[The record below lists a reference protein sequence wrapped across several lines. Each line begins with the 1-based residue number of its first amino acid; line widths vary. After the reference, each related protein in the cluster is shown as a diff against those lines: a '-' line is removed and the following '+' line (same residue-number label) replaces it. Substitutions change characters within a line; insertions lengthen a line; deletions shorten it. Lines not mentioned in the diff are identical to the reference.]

1 MSSSYPP
8 FGSGSA
14 PSCRHCGQ
22 PLSPNEAQ
30 CSNCGYYNANGLR
43 QSPSDPSWRNS
54 SPQASFG
61 ATPMGGTPWA
71 QVTAQPARN
80 SPFASPFYS
89 QPSSQTAMSNG
100 YPSNSFAQT
109 PPAPSPH
116 PMGGLQPGGPN
127 GYRPETFT
135 QPPKKKGRLKIGLI
149 IAIVALLIVVV
160 GGGLFAYFSLRDA
173 SNSTSQTT
181 PHATSTPTPI
191 GHPLFTDSFIDNKNG
206 WDTSSK
212 NGQFSVKIGGG
223 SLAVEDDNH
232 RLLWELVPS
241 TQHFSDFYI
250 TVDAN
255 LSKGSQSNGY
265 GIYIRGSLNQNN
277 ELATYYR
284 FELYVDGSFAVFKGV
299 VDASGAIK
307 NDTLFDYTLNSAIL
321 KQGQTNHVA
330 INAKGSTMTF
340 TVNGQVLAT
349 VTDSTYPSGSIALFV
364 SNFPTTP
371 AGAQA
376 TFSNLAIYPAQP

>member
-14 PSCRHCGQ
+14 PSCQHCGQ

-30 CSNCGYYNANGLR
+30 CRNCGYYNANGFG
-43 QSPSDPSWRNS
+43 QSPSGPSWGNS

-61 ATPMGGTPWA
+61 ATPVGGTPWA
-71 QVTAQPARN
+71 QVTAQPASN
-80 SPFASPFYS
+80 SPFASPFYTP
-89 QPSSQTAMSNG
+89 PSSQTAMSNG
-100 YPSNSFAQT
+100 YPSNSFAQAPLT
-109 PPAPSPH
+109 PPSP

-127 GYRPETFT
+127 GYSPETFT
-135 QPPKKKGRLKIGLI
+135 QPSGKKRGPKIGLI

-160 GGGLFAYFSLRDA
+160 GGGLFAYLSLKQA
-173 SNSTSQTT
+173 SNSTTQTT
-181 PHATSTPTPI
+181 AHATATPTPRD
-191 GHPLFTDSFIDNKNG
+191 HPLFTDPFTDNKNG
-206 WDTSSK
+206 WDTSSQE
-212 NGQFSVKIGGG
+212 GLFSVKIGGG
-223 SLAVEDDNH
+223 SLALEDDNH

-284 FELYVDGSFAVFKGV
+284 FELYGDGTFAVFKGV
-299 VDASGAIK
+299 VDATGASK
-307 NDTLFDYTLNSAIL
+307 NSTLVDYTLNSAIL

-340 TVNGQVLAT
+340 TVNGQVLAK
-349 VTDSTYPSGSIALFV
+349 VTDNTYTSGSIALFV
-364 SNFPTTP
+364 SNFPNTP
-371 AGAQA
+371 PGAQA
-376 TFSNLAIYPAQP
+376 TFSNLAIYPPQP

>member
-14 PSCRHCGQ
+14 PSCQYCGQ
-22 PLSPNEAQ
+22 PLPPNEVQ
-30 CSNCGYYNANGLR
+30 CRNCGYYNANGFR
-43 QSPSDPSWRNS
+43 QSPSDPSWGNS

-61 ATPMGGTPWA
+61 APPMGGTPWA
-71 QVTAQPARN
+71 QVTAQPASN
-80 SPFASPFYS
+80 HLFASPFHT
-89 QPSSQTAMSNG
+89 QPSSQTSMSNG
-100 YPSNSFAQT
+100 YPSNSSAQT
-109 PPAPSPH
+109 PLAPSSP
-116 PMGGLQPGGPN
+116 PIGGLQPGGPN

-135 QPPKKKGRLKIGLI
+135 QPSKKKREPQIGLI
-149 IAIVALLIVVV
+149 IAIVALLLVVV
-160 GGGLFAYFSLRDA
+160 AGSLFAYISLREA
-173 SNSTSQTT
+173 SNSTTQTT
-181 PHATSTPTPI
+181 PHATPTPTPMD
-191 GHPLFTDSFIDNKNG
+191 HPLFTDSFIDNKNG
-206 WDTSSK
+206 WNTSSK

-265 GIYIRGSLNQNN
+265 GIYVRGSLNQND

-284 FELYVDGSFAVFKGV
+284 FELYGDGSFAVFKGT
-299 VDASGAIK
+299 VDATGATK
-307 NDTLFDYTLNSAIL
+307 NSILVDYTLNSAVL

-330 INAKGSTMTF
+330 INAKGSTMIF
-340 TVNGQVLAT
+340 TVNGQVLAR
-349 VTDSTYPSGSIALFV
+349 VTDNTYTTGSIALFV
-364 SNFPTTP
+364 SNFPNTP
-371 AGAQA
+371 PGAQA